1 MTEKMQNKDKVIE
14 YLSVIRDA
22 EVSKPAH
29 QADHDLIDAC
39 VGLLLDLQNKNAHLT
54 LEQMKEA
61 VNKIPFIDTEK
72 IINLKTKKKKISKL
86 KLLLIAAI
94 ASVLITFL
102 AFFGTAD
109 LLTPTEEKF
118 NEMFGS
124 IFNTPIN
131 VIFSEGDT
139 DFIRTNCECYDDI
152 ADFANKSDINILIP
166 GEGYTHA
173 EITGITLSYLD
184 SGDEIDISFD
194 DSELFYI
201 VYIDKPLEEII
212 PGFESAPTTINGI
225 ECYIADLSEVG
236 LYQVYFTHGGHTCCI
251 NHSDLEVIT
260 DLIENLEEIR

>member
-22 EVSKPAH
+22 EVAKPAH

-39 VGLLLDLQNKNAHLT
+39 VGLLLDSQNKSAHLT
-54 LEQMKEA
+54 PEQIKEA

-72 IINLKTKKKKISKL
+72 IINIKTKKKKISKL

-124 IFNTPIN
+124 IFNTPFN

-139 DFIRTNCECYDDI
+139 DFVRTENDTYKNVT
-152 ADFANKSDINILIP
+152 DFHRENNISILIP

-173 EITGITLSYLD
+173 EITGIILSHLD
-184 SGDEIDISFD
+184 SGDEIAISFD

-201 VYIDKPLEEII
+201 IYIDKPLGEVI

-260 DLIENLEEIR
+260 DLIENLEEIK

>member
-1 MTEKMQNKDKVIE
+1 MTESIQNKDKVIE
-14 YLSVIRDA
+14 YLSVIRDT

-29 QADHDLIDAC
+29 QADQDLIEAC

-54 LEQMKEA
+54 PEQIKEA

-72 IINLKTKKKKISKL
+72 IVELKTKKKKISKF

-124 IFNTPIN
+124 VFNTPFN
-131 VIFSEGDT
+131 VVFSEGDT
-139 DFIRTNCECYDDI
+139 DFIRVNDEYYDGI
-152 ADFANKSDINILIP
+152 EDFAKKSNINILIP
-166 GEGYTHA
+166 GEGYTHS
-173 EITGITLSYLD
+173 EIVDISLVNYDT
-184 SGDEIDISFD
+184 GDEITILFDVSDLYFDIH
-194 DSELFYI
+194 L
-201 VYIDKPLEEII
+201 DKPLEEVIAGSEF
-212 PGFESAPTTINGI
+212 PSTTINGF

-236 LYQVYFTHGGHTCCI
+236 LYQVYFTHGGNTYCVT
-251 NHSDLEVIT
+251 HSDFEVIT
-260 DLIENLEEIR
+260 DLIENLEEIK